1 MYSNAHES
9 NTTEEFAIMVANLNR
24 DSTREEEE
32 EDSPFG
38 AIFP

>member
-24 DSTREEEE
+24 EHS
-32 EDSPFG
+32 G
-38 AIFP
+38 GGGVGG